1 MNRTQNSKLAQS
13 NGNLFKSVKEET
25 LYDMI
30 NFKGMV
36 TPKDTKRG
44 NANSCIRGSDEF
56 AKVLALNDS
65 KMEEPSRNS

>member
-13 NGNLFKSVKEET
+13 NGNLFKSVKDET

-44 NANSCIRGSDEF
+44 NANS
-56 AKVLALNDS
+56 
-65 KMEEPSRNS
+65 